1 MCWNGSGEKDHHL
14 SGAARWS
21 PGRKANPCG
30 ARGTVR
36 MSELRSSHADCCR
49 TGEGGSQ
56 CRYGHSAIP
65 WATALIRC
73 AHPRA
78 SPHNKKMRRRPRPW
92 SQVLFVGKLPGLA
105 AANGLRTAGVL
116 CANGGV
122 PRQLPPSPRDS
133 GGHLRDQ
140 PRTTA
145 PSRGPLKG
153 RHERIPTWAHSQVKQ
168 ILDLLNGLQRGDD
181 HRPVV
186 HVGNRHAVN
195 Q

>member
-1 MCWNGSGEKDHHL
+1 MYLCGIQSDQL
-14 SGAARWS
+14 YTWS
-21 PGRKANPCG
+21 DENPQRAHGRLTKTPQ
-30 ARGTVR
+30 
-36 MSELRSSHADCCR
+36 RSSAPIAPAASGPARLPHR
-49 TGEGGSQ
+49 
-56 CRYGHSAIP
+56 
-65 WATALIRC
+65 ALQTVWQ
-73 AHPRA
+73 AGMQ
-78 SPHNKKMRRRPRPW
+78 MRRRPRAW

-133 GGHLRDQ
+133 GGNLRDQ

-195 Q
+195 